1 MTPIRTAGVGLLLS
15 LALAGTA
22 VAHTQSQPQAGYLT
36 NQALSDAANALDA
49 SSTHAWLSTI
59 GSSLAGQPIHLITL
73 GSSKG
78 TASDQP
84 AMLITAGIDGRQLAS
99 TETAM
104 RIAQR
109 IIESHTDLLDEM
121 TIYIV
126 PRLNP
131 DGAARNLKPLTMGDP
146 GNTRPVDDDRDR
158 LLNEDAPD
166 DLNSDGYI
174 TTMRRLNPPIN
185 DKPTHLADPDDP
197 RLNIKPDSNSKD
209 GEDQHASFTL
219 YPEGIDNDGDGQI
232 NEDGFGSVDLDQNFM
247 HRWPEHATHA
257 GRYPL
262 SEPEAHAIAQFVL
275 ENDHIVMALTLGR
288 HDNLVNLPQSGAKDI
303 SGAAPKE
310 IDAKDSD
317 LYKHAS
323 ELFKEAVGYKEA
335 PKHDTAG
342 SFHAWL
348 YAQRGI
354 PSFAANAWARPELES
369 ADDNAQ
375 DQDQAQEAAET
386 PLAQATNAEPKL
398 TPSGVGDISMETL
411 EELMDAYEA
420 FTGEPVDQTM
430 MDMITPDMVEQYAAQ
445 AGIEI
450 RRVTP
455 QAEPKADKPKSD
467 RPQSDGKPK
476 KKKLSDDAKWLAYFE
491 QAGITGFVD
500 WQPFDHP
507 TLGKVEIGGFVPLA
521 KINPP
526 STELDPIA
534 DKMTAFVV
542 DLIDARPQLSIVGPE
557 IKQLADGLYEVRVS
571 IVNEGAMPTTTA
583 YSQSKRTIRPI
594 VLRLSTP
601 VDQIIQGQRV
611 SRIWGI
617 APDGGRSDH
626 HWIFHTGND
635 EDITDITIEINDPR
649 LGNHSITLSQPSA
662 EDQS

>member
-1 MTPIRTAGVGLLLS
+1 MTPIRTAGAGLLLS

-22 VAHTQSQPQAGYLT
+22 VAQSQPQAGYLS
-36 NQALSDAANALDA
+36 NQALTDTANALDA
-49 SSTHAWLSTI
+49 SSPHAWLSTI

-78 TASDQP
+78 TASDHP

-109 IIESHTDLLDEM
+109 IIESNTDLLDEM

-131 DGAARNLKPLTMGDP
+131 DGAARNLNTLTMGDP

-166 DLNSDGYI
+166 DLNNDGYI

-185 DKPTHLADPDDP
+185 DKPTHLADPDDS
-197 RLNIKPDSNSKD
+197 RLNIEPDLK
-209 GEDQHASFTL
+209 EDQHASFTL

-288 HDNLVNLPQSGAKDI
+288 HDNLVNPPQSGAKDI

-354 PSFAANAWARPELES
+354 PSFAANAWARPELVSKDETNEAEISTES
-369 ADDNAQ
+369 TDAP
-375 DQDQAQEAAET
+375 AEDVVT
-386 PLAQATNAEPKL
+386 TDSGL

-420 FTGEPVDQTM
+420 FTGEPVDQSM

-450 RRVTP
+450 QRIVP
-455 QAEPKADKPKSD
+455 AAEPVADKPKSD
-467 RPQSDGKPK
+467 DKPK

-500 WQPFDHP
+500 WQPYDHP

-526 STELDPIA
+526 SSELDPIA
-534 DKMTAFVV
+534 DKMTTFVV

-557 IKQLADGLYEVRVS
+557 ITQLADGLYEVRVS

-626 HWIFHTGND
+626 HWIFRTGND
-635 EDITDITIEINDPR
+635 EDITDVTIEVNDPR
-649 LGNHSITLSQPSA
+649 FGNHSIKLSQPSA

>member
-15 LALAGTA
+15 FALAGTA
-22 VAHTQSQPQAGYLT
+22 VAQSENQDGYLS
-36 NQALSDAANALDA
+36 NNALFDSAKALDA

-78 TASDQP
+78 TASDHP

-104 RIAQR
+104 RIANR

-131 DGAARNLKPLTMGDP
+131 DGAARNLKSLSMGDA

-158 LLNEDAPD
+158 LLNEDAPE
-166 DLNSDGYI
+166 DLNNDGYI
-174 TTMRRLNPPIN
+174 TTMRRLNPPI
-185 DKPTHLADPDDP
+185 DDIPTHLADPDDP
-197 RLNIKPDSNSKD
+197 RLNIEPDLK
-209 GEDQHASFTL
+209 EDQHASFTI

-310 IDAKDSD
+310 IDSKDSD
-317 LYKHAS
+317 LYKQAS

-369 ADDNAQ
+369 ADDN
-375 DQDQAQEAAET
+375 DQDQEPAET
-386 PLAQATNAEPKL
+386 PAAEAPNAEPRL

-430 MDMITPDMVEQYAAQ
+430 MGMITPDMVEQYAAQ
-445 AGIEI
+445 AGIQI

-455 QAEPKADKPKSD
+455 EAEPKADKPKSD
-467 RPQSDGKPK
+467 DKPK

-500 WQPFDHP
+500 WQPYDHP

-526 STELDPIA
+526 SSELDPIA

-626 HWIFHTGND
+626 HWIFRTSSD

-649 LGNHSITLSQPSA
+649 LGNHSIKLSQPSA